1 VNSTGAI
8 VGYVGVPH
16 GVELRVD
23 LMFCEN
29 IGSRDG
35 AAPVRIYIPAPAW
48 AGDLRTPRWLA
59 TGGGVDDRGLRL
71 ASCRGARPGADVTPL
86 LTASRSFGDHR
97 PLKHA
102 TPINIANP

>member
-29 IGSRDG
+29 IGVARRRSAGEDLHPG
-35 AAPVRIYIPAPAW
+35 AAV
-48 AGDLRTPRWLA
+48 AGGLRTPRWLA
-59 TGGGVDDRGLRL
+59 TGGGVDDHGLRL
-71 ASCRGARPGADVTPL
+71 ASFRGARPGTDVTPL
-86 LTASRSFGDHR
+86 LPASRSFGDHR

-102 TPINIANP
+102 TPINIADA